1 MKSTTG
7 TTTEAAETV
16 TARALGCSDRG
27 DGECAVFVTQTIACM
42 ALATETR
49 TAKIAAIAIDLL
61 IKLMKVGAVHGTFPL
76 TKEQAGLRLVS
87 LQTHTCFLIFKTT
100 LSPSPTFKQT

>member
-1 MKSTTG
+1 MTPK
-7 TTTEAAETV
+7 
-16 TARALGCSDRG
+16 ALGCSDRG
-27 DGECAVFVTQTIACM
+27 DGECSVFVTQTIGCM

-76 TKEQAGLRLVS
+76 TKDQASLRS
-87 LQTHTCFLIFKTT
+87 FL
-100 LSPSPTFKQT
+100 PSPTSTQP